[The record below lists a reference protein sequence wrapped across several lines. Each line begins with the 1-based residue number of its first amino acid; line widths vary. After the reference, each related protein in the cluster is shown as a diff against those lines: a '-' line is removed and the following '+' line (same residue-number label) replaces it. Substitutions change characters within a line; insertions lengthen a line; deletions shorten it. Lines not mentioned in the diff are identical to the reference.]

1 VHCPVPV
8 KKARRVLCVF
18 PAYTPAFATFEH
30 AYALMGD
37 VRAFMPPQG
46 LLVIAAYLP
55 PRWDVR
61 FVDENIAPAKE
72 ADFAWADIVFVSG
85 MHVQAPQINAIRAR
99 AEAAGKVTVL
109 GGSSVSGAPDMYP
122 AFDYLHIGELGDATD
137 ELIAL
142 LDESIDAP
150 AQQVLFETQ
159 ERLPLSDFPLP
170 AYEKIPLKR
179 YLLASIQFS
188 SGCPYRCEFCD
199 IPALYGRQPR
209 LKSPAQ
215 IIRELDAMV
224 AQPNPPTVVYFVDDN
239 FIGNRKATR
248 EMLPH
253 LVEWQKQHGY
263 SIQFACEATLNIA
276 KQADILELMRQA
288 AFITIFVGIETPEL
302 EALKGIV
309 KEQNA
314 AVPMLEGIRTINS
327 YGLEVTSGIIFGLDT
342 ETADSERRL
351 IEFVEASQVP
361 ILTMNLLQALPKTPL
376 WDRLAKAG
384 RIVDDPDLESN
395 VRFLRPH
402 EEVLASWRRTIAYCY
417 EPSRVFARYRHQIE
431 ATYANR
437 IKTPARGKLTWR
449 NIRRGLILTFNL
461 TVRVGILADYRRV
474 FWAAVRHALSRGRIE
489 DIFGMTF
496 VAHHLI
502 IFTREA
508 LRGKQHASFYTAKPQ
523 DAPKLPAVEAIEQR
537 EVA

>member
-1 VHCPVPV
+1 
-8 KKARRVLCVF
+8 
-18 PAYTPAFATFEH
+18 
-30 AYALMGD
+30 
-37 VRAFMPPQG
+37 
-46 LLVIAAYLP
+46 
-55 PRWDVR
+55 
-61 FVDENIAPAKE
+61 
-72 ADFAWADIVFVSG
+72 
-85 MHVQAPQINAIRAR
+85 
-99 AEAAGKVTVL
+99 
-109 GGSSVSGAPDMYP
+109 
-122 AFDYLHIGELGDATD
+122 
-137 ELIAL
+137 
-142 LDESIDAP
+142 
-150 AQQVLFETQ
+150 
-159 ERLPLSDFPLP
+159 
-170 AYEKIPLKR
+170 
-179 YLLASIQFS
+179 
-188 SGCPYRCEFCD
+188 
-199 IPALYGRQPR
+199 
-209 LKSPAQ
+209 
-215 IIRELDAMV
+215 
-224 AQPNPPTVVYFVDDN
+224 
-239 FIGNRKATR
+239 
-248 EMLPH
+248 MLPH
-253 LVEWQKQHGY
+253 LVEWQKRHGY
-263 SIQFACEATLNIA
+263 PIQFACEATLNIA
-276 KQADILELMRQA
+276 KQLDILELMRQA

-402 EEVLASWRRTIAYCY
+402 DEVLASWRRTIAYCY

-437 IKTPARGKLTWR
+437 IRTPARAKLTWR
-449 NIRRGLILTFNL
+449 NLRRGVILTFNL
-461 TVRVGILADYRRV
+461 TVRIGILADYRGV
-474 FWAAVRHALSRGRIE
+474 FWAAVRHALTRGRIE

-502 IFTREA
+502 LFTRDA
-508 LRGKQHASFYTAKPQ
+508 LRGRERASFYTSKPE
-523 DAPKLPAVEAIEQR
+523 APPQLPSGELVEQR